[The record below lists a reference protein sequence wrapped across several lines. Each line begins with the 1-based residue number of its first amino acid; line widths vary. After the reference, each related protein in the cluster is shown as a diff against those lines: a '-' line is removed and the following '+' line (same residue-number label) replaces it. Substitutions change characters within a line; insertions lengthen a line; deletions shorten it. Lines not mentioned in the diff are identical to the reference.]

1 MITSFVPKHKIVGA
15 FPKGRYYYSYIPATK
30 SKFGKLPK
38 QRASKY
44 FASLQKAITDARK
57 RQKARKII
65 QAQFHKRMG
74 IHDSIVSNLTLSG
87 AIRGGR

>member
-1 MITSFVPKHKIVGA
+1 MASAKHKITGA

-38 QRASKY
+38 QKASKY

-65 QAQFHKRMG
+65 QAHKRMG

-87 AIRGGR
+87 AIRGGV

>member
-1 MITSFVPKHKIVGA
+1 MPKHKIVGA

-38 QRASKY
+38 QKASKY
-44 FASLQKAITDARK
+44 FGSLQKAITDARK

-87 AIRGGR
+87 AIRGGV

>member
-1 MITSFVPKHKIVGA
+1 LNHTEVYHHYIDNGKI
-15 FPKGRYYYSYIPATK
+15 IPFK
-30 SKFGKLPK
+30 EN
-38 QRASKY
+38 RA
-44 FASLQKAITDARK
+44 ARK

-87 AIRGGR
+87 TIRGGV